1 MMYSDAISSMI
12 LKIYGVLEGCVSPP
26 LTLLYFFPH
35 TFFQVA
41 LQSYEDR
48 DNV

>member
-1 MMYSDAISSMI
+1 MMFSDAIFSMI
-12 LKIYGVLEGCVSPP
+12 LKNYGGLEGCVSPL
-26 LTLLYFFPH
+26 LTLLYFFLH